1 LSSEPT
7 AEFDPLLERLDRLTA
22 ILELALA
29 PQLAEG
35 RAAVRADEVDAAIL
49 DAAASAD
56 WTPAANLQNAVATK
70 TGKKERA
77 IQGHVGALVARGF
90 LLKDG
95 GGTKVRY
102 RTNGVI

>member
-1 LSSEPT
+1 MSSEPL
-7 AEFDPLLERLDRLTA
+7 AQLEPLLQRLDRLTA

-35 RAAVRADEVDAAIL
+35 RAAVRADEIDAAIL
-49 DAAASAD
+49 DAASVE
-56 WTPAANLQNAVATK
+56 WTRAGDLQKAVATK

-77 IQGHVGALVARGF
+77 IQGHVGDLVDRG
-90 LLKDG
+90 LLMKDG
-95 GGTKVRY
+95 GGPKVRY

>member
-1 LSSEPT
+1 MTEL
-7 AEFDPLLERLDRLTA
+7 DPLLERLDRLTA

-35 RAAVRADEVDAAIL
+35 RAAVRADEIDAAIL
-49 DAAASAD
+49 DAASVD
-56 WTPAANLQNAVATK
+56 WTPAADLQKAVATK

-77 IQGHVGALVARGF
+77 IQGHVGDLVDQGF
-90 LLKDG
+90 LQKDG
-95 GGTKVRY
+95 GGPKVRY